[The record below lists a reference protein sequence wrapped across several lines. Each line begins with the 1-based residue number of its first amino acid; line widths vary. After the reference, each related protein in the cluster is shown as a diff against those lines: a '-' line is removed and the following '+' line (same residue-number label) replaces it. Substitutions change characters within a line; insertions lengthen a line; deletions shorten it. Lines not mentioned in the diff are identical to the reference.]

1 MDKRKF
7 EIKTRIMSQSEL
19 ILTVKN
25 NGWKFS
31 DRFDVRDSKDLRD
44 YLKSDEF
51 KEYAYSVFGKYEGM
65 TYTDMCE
72 LWRADHEA
80 DFQKIWDKLDRFAW
94 RRSELDTR
102 DFDIKITKHERL
114 DNNGGV
120 YASYMY
126 LTGRI
131 TDRNNMRY
139 RPFRVIVRF
148 CIDNVY
154 TYALENAYYEK
165 YEDYDDDTYAEFKEA
180 YDKKHNYK
188 VSDKTINEYVNN
200 IFYDCYAEYINSYAD
215 CKEFYQICNDSIN
228 GYNDSLRRAA

>member
-19 ILTVKN
+19 ILTVK

-65 TYTDMCE
+65 AYTDMCE

-80 DFQKIWDKLDRFAW
+80 DFQKIWDKLDRFAC

-120 YASYMY
+120 YTSYMY

-131 TDRNNMRY
+131 TDRNNSRY
-139 RPFRVIVRF
+139 RPFRVIVSF
-148 CIDNVY
+148 CIDDVY
-154 TYALENAYYEK
+154 EDALVNAYYDK
-165 YEDYDDDTYAEFKEA
+165 YEDYNDDTYAEFEKA
-180 YDKKHNYK
+180 YDKKHKCK
-188 VSDKTINEYVNN
+188 VSDKTINEYVDN
-200 IFYDCYAEYINSYAD
+200 IFYNCYAEYINSYAD
-215 CKEFYQICNDSIN
+215 CKEFYQNCNDSIN
-228 GYNDSLRRAA
+228 SYINRFRRAA